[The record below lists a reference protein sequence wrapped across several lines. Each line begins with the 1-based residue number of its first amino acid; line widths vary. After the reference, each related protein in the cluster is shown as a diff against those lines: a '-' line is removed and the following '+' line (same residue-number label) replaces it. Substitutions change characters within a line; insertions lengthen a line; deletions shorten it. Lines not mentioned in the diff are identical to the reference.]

1 MAISLCHDLPWL
13 SLDLIFCLFI
23 EMIKSPVSLLLLWI
37 LELTR
42 PPSTLPGLVQT
53 PQRSTPLNKTGGN
66 WYLCPGLKSSR
77 MWGHQ
82 GLCLPGLASLSWSSF
97 PFIVISCLVV
107 INILVPVIMM
117 MDFYCVYFPFYCV
130 YLLCKFSIILYTLH
144 GSPFL
149 PNPIFPPVL
158 ILFLLKSFLSHLLG
172 ACRWISFGLCLKMS
186 SLPLWNNNLIQCSF
200 IRNLVSA

>member
-1 MAISLCHDLPWL
+1 MKWSSLPCPPFSSGYWRLHVLHLPFRGWSKHL
-13 SLDLIFCLFI
+13 SGPLH
-23 EMIKSPVSLLLLWI
+23 
-37 LELTR
+37 LTR
-42 PPSTLPGLVQT
+42 PGVTGTRVLVW
-53 PQRSTPLNKTGGN
+53 RA
-66 WYLCPGLKSSR
+66 
-77 MWGHQ
+77 Q
-82 GLCLPGLASLSWSSF
+82 GRGDIWASVSLAWPPWCWSSF
-97 PFIVISCLVV
+97 PFIVISRLVV

-158 ILFLLKSFLSHLLG
+158 ILLLLKSFRSHLLG

-186 SLPLWNNNLIQCSF
+186 SLPPLNNNLIQCSF